1 MSKTI
6 VAQRWEERERGWGRR
21 PDGWSIHITSEDH
34 KKFVDIH
41 WGQRPKGPTPAEYSC
56 PDGDPIL
63 KEVDE
68 ALYKQI
74 ADSDCGI
81 WVRSIRPPKK
91 AELVKEE
98 KPEELKLTP
107 FQWCEALGANP
118 TDIKDPDGWRHRNI
132 QFHTPLT
139 RDEFLECASES
150 TISLG
155 RNSVL
160 CYAIKQ
166 WENNRNR

>member
-1 MSKTI
+1 MAEIDEKAI
-6 VAQRWEERERGWGRR
+6 EEKLTKDPSGATLTKEETQYVMGQ
-21 PDGWSIHITSEDH
+21 PNIT
-34 KKFVDIH
+34 
-41 WGQRPKGPTPAEYSC
+41 
-56 PDGDPIL
+56 DGDEQSDPEANDIPDSEFSNVDDEEPD
-63 KEVDE
+63 KEDTSASE
-68 ALYKQI
+68 KKDDKT
-74 ADSDCGI
+74 DSPEKG
-81 WVRSIRPPKK
+81 
-91 AELVKEE
+91 KEE